1 MQSRVSAL
9 AKPTSIHMGCMPSMH
24 AMVQLICCWA
34 MAPLVATYR
43 TESKQLHLSPWTDF
57 ESLAPE
63 ELQRSVWERLQQSIS
78 TSTEAKDSDD
88 SQGQKL
94 LLSQVQESW
103 RDKGAPKCW
112 SQLGLL
118 LESLTEQC
126 KNSSKGEH
134 WIFDFYEP
142 RPAAKTCPDSVRDI
156 FLQGKRLVQ
165 TMKMPRSKLASL
177 DLPAN
182 TVRDMQALMYL
193 QSWFVP
199 LAATN
204 NSALLWAGFWDGDP
218 TNRTTKSALFQFAD
232 ETDHDTVHPDSIMG
246 ELIEKS
252 RDLNACYENASTNQM
267 LQNMWTFSSMSFVSN
282 MRAKA
287 QGTVVAVV
295 NKDLTGVRKLADSVL
310 FQYEMPTLG
319 IAAWG
324 SGGWSPHIIILDMRG
339 TCHNTSPSLRA
350 QLAAHLRSWSE
361 FRAKTSKGKTKAF
374 MKRSRASWDC
384 VDCPRDSCNLD
395 TALAQHI
402 QGMVEAAGIKA
413 SCLRASHVC
422 FGSFGYWRA
431 GEEDAGCY
439 EREAV

>member
-1 MQSRVSAL
+1 VSAL

-78 TSTEAKDSDD
+78 TSTEAKDSND

-94 LLSQVQESW
+94 LLSQVQDSW

-118 LESLTEQC
+118 LESLTEECERSQ
-126 KNSSKGEH
+126 KGEH

-142 RPAAKTCPDSVRDI
+142 RPAAKTCADSVRDI

-165 TMKMPRSKLASL
+165 TMKMPRSRLDSL

-204 NSALLWAGFWDGDP
+204 NSALLWAGF
-218 TNRTTKSALFQFAD
+218 
-232 ETDHDTVHPDSIMG
+232 
-246 ELIEKS
+246 
-252 RDLNACYENASTNQM
+252 
-267 LQNMWTFSSMSFVSN
+267 
-282 MRAKA
+282 
-287 QGTVVAVV
+287 
-295 NKDLTGVRKLADSVL
+295 
-310 FQYEMPTLG
+310 
-319 IAAWG
+319 
-324 SGGWSPHIIILDMRG
+324 
-339 TCHNTSPSLRA
+339 
-350 QLAAHLRSWSE
+350 
-361 FRAKTSKGKTKAF
+361 
-374 MKRSRASWDC
+374 
-384 VDCPRDSCNLD
+384 
-395 TALAQHI
+395 
-402 QGMVEAAGIKA
+402 
-413 SCLRASHVC
+413 
-422 FGSFGYWRA
+422 
-431 GEEDAGCY
+431 
-439 EREAV
+439 

>member
-165 TMKMPRSKLASL
+165 TMKMPRSKLDSL

-252 RDLNACYENASTNQM
+252 RDLNACYENASTRTCG
-267 LQNMWTFSSMSFVSN
+267 LS
-282 MRAKA
+282 
-287 QGTVVAVV
+287 
-295 NKDLTGVRKLADSVL
+295 
-310 FQYEMPTLG
+310 
-319 IAAWG
+319 AA
-324 SGGWSPHIIILDMRG
+324 
-339 TCHNTSPSLRA
+339 
-350 QLAAHLRSWSE
+350 
-361 FRAKTSKGKTKAF
+361 
-374 MKRSRASWDC
+374 
-384 VDCPRDSCNLD
+384 
-395 TALAQHI
+395 
-402 QGMVEAAGIKA
+402 
-413 SCLRASHVC
+413 
-422 FGSFGYWRA
+422 
-431 GEEDAGCY
+431 
-439 EREAV
+439 